1 MNTKSAK
8 ISFPVEG
15 EKIKELSSEY
25 FYRYKRYK
33 ITFSMALF
41 YSVIEIDK
49 TFFEEAKRESDK
61 ILQLHN
67 NLICMIFDISSQ
79 GDGLKASE
87 KILSTYENVYM
98 HQRVFASF
106 VTAEDF
112 TNHESMDSHLISLLN
127 FAIEKDLYGRVIDSF
142 DEYF

>member
-8 ISFPVEG
+8 ISFPLEG
-15 EKIKELSSEY
+15 KKIGELSSEY

-41 YSVIEIDK
+41 YSAIEIDPS
-49 TFFEEAKRESDK
+49 FFEEAKRESDK
-61 ILQLHN
+61 ILRLHN
-67 NLICMIFDISSQ
+67 NLICVVFDISSQ

-87 KILSTYENVYM
+87 KILSAYENIYM
-98 HQRVFASF
+98 YQRVFASF
-106 VTAEDF
+106 VSPEDF
-112 TNHESMDSHLISLLN
+112 ANHENMDSHLISLLN
-127 FAIEKDLYGRVIDSF
+127 FAIEKDLYGRVTDSF